1 MKKFVFVLGLFLAFY
16 TNAWAQDINQNQP
29 EQKRS
34 DISYRKC
41 ENLLMP
47 TKVADKPL
55 LSLFADIK
63 IAELTNNC
71 FMQKIKEIS
80 TPKQFEYYEITYR
93 SLTVIFNAI
102 LYYKGKLFEQ
112 KIAVEELLYR
122 FQSYFYSELTGNKDF
137 SIPNQYSLDNSLH
150 HRIIY
155 KNIERLLMELS
166 NLETRRN
173 VRRAWFL
180 AENGMGNFFYYS
192 GYSGKEHFN
201 ALIDKK
207 TEFMKTMYQLLMLLK
222 HNKYFMD
229 PNNSVQFFNDCS
241 EWEIMTGENVS
252 GWGTNN
258 LSCPIPFP

>member
-1 MKKFVFVLGLFLAFY
+1 
-16 TNAWAQDINQNQP
+16 
-29 EQKRS
+29 
-34 DISYRKC
+34 
-41 ENLLMP
+41 
-47 TKVADKPL
+47 
-55 LSLFADIK
+55 
-63 IAELTNNC
+63 
-71 FMQKIKEIS
+71 
-80 TPKQFEYYEITYR
+80 
-93 SLTVIFNAI
+93 
-102 LYYKGKLFEQ
+102 
-112 KIAVEELLYR
+112 
-122 FQSYFYSELTGNKDF
+122 
-137 SIPNQYSLDNSLH
+137 
-150 HRIIY
+150 
-155 KNIERLLMELS
+155 MELS

>member
-16 TNAWAQDINQNQP
+16 TNARAQDINQNQP

-41 ENLLMP
+41 EDLLMP

-155 KNIERLLMELS
+155 KNIERLLMKLS